1 MWIDSHCHLND
12 ERFAGELDS
21 VLDNA
26 KQAGVH
32 TMVTI
37 CTDLAEAPSVLKIA
51 NNSQELYC
59 SVGVHP
65 HEAGKSKNQANL
77 DQVLRQFGAQDKVI
91 AIGETGLD
99 YYYEHS
105 SREAQRDAFATH
117 IDVAKDTSLPLIV
130 HTRDAEADT
139 IDLLNVERGNVTGVM
154 HCFSGSQDLADKS
167 LDLGFYISISGIVT
181 FKKADDLRAIV
192 KRVPLDRILL
202 ETDAPYL
209 APVPLRGKRNEPA
222 FMVHT
227 AEVVAGLLGVRLEK
241 LARVTGENFSNLFK
255 KARPTLVP
263 SS

>member
-12 ERFAGELDS
+12 ERFADELDV

-26 KQAGVH
+26 KQADVQK
-32 TMVTI
+32 MVTI
-37 CTDLAEAPSVLKIA
+37 CTELSEAPVLLEMA
-51 NNSQELYC
+51 NAREELYC

-65 HEAGKSKNQANL
+65 HEAQVPENQENL
-77 DQVLRQFGAQDKVI
+77 AQVLTQFAAYDKVI
-91 AIGETGLD
+91 GLGETGLD

-105 SREAQRDAFATH
+105 SREAQKEAFATH
-117 IDVAKDTSLPLIV
+117 IEIAKRTKLPLIV

-139 IDLLNVERGNVTGVM
+139 IDLLKAEQSNVTGVM
-154 HCFSGSQDLADKS
+154 HCFSGSQDLANKS

-181 FKKADDLRAIV
+181 FKKANELREIV
-192 KRVPLDRILL
+192 KGLPLDRILL

-227 AEVVAGLLGVRLEK
+227 AEVVAELLDISLEK
-241 LARVTGENFSNLFK
+241 LAQVTTENFSHLFT
-255 KARPTLVP
+255 KA
-263 SS
+263 

>member
-12 ERFAGELDS
+12 ERFAGELDV

-26 KQAGVH
+26 KRAGVN

-37 CTDLAEAPSVLKIA
+37 CTELNEASTLLDLANTHE
-51 NNSQELYC
+51 ELYC

-65 HEAGKSKNQANL
+65 HEAQIPENQENL
-77 DQVLRQFGAQDKVI
+77 AQVLTQFAVHDKVI
-91 AIGETGLD
+91 GLGETGLD

-105 SREAQRDAFATH
+105 PKDAQRQAFATH
-117 IDVAKDTSLPLIV
+117 IDVAKHTKLPLIV
-130 HTRDAEADT
+130 HTRDAEVDT
-139 IDLLNVERGNVTGVM
+139 IDLLKAEQGNMTGVM

-181 FKKADDLRAIV
+181 FKKANDLKDIV
-192 KRVPLDRILL
+192 KRLPLDRVLL

-227 AEVVAGLLGVRLEK
+227 AQVVADLMGITAEK
-241 LARVTGENFSNLFK
+241 LALATTENFSKLFNLSFG
-255 KARPTLVP
+255 
-263 SS
+263 